1 MTDISEA
8 GSNFVR
14 DLGEAAR
21 KNPLS
26 AALIGMGVLW
36 LFTGNRAAEKAG
48 TPFQRTGNRIA
59 EASGDTFEAASS
71 FLKSGA
77 SSIGSGITS
86 AAESLQDSAG
96 SAVKSVSSLGRENAD
111 VVSEYAASIPGAGA
125 DIFDT
130 ARSNLTELFRAQPLA
145 LGAIGLA
152 IGAGIAAALP
162 RSEVESD
169 YLGEASDAV
178 KTKAADFAAEQASRA
193 TAVAEDVMQ
202 AASEEAHNQGF
213 TVDVAKAAAGDLSGK
228 VGRIADAAGKGISKR
243 AKLSRPQPT
252 GADFSSKPQG

>member
-48 TPFQRTGNRIA
+48 TAFQRTGNRIA
-59 EASGDTFEAASS
+59 EASGDAFEAASAS
-71 FLKSGA
+71 LKSGA

-96 SAVKSVSSLGRENAD
+96 SAVTSVSRLGREKAD
-111 VVSEYAASIPGAGA
+111 AVSEYAASIPGAGA

-162 RSEVESD
+162 PSELESD

-178 KTKAADFAAEQASRA
+178 KTKAADFAAEQASHA
-193 TAVAEDVMQ
+193 TAVAEDVME
-202 AASEEAHNQGF
+202 AVSEEARKQGL
-213 TVDVAKAAAGDLSGK
+213 TVDDAKAAAGDISGK
-228 VGRIADAAGKGISKR
+228 VVRVADAAGKRVSKR
-243 AKLSRPQPT
+243 AKLDSQTT
-252 GADFSSKPQG
+252 GVDSSSKPQG

>member
-36 LFTGNRAAEKAG
+36 LFTGNRAAEKAV
-48 TPFQRTGNRIA
+48 TAFQGTGNRIS
-59 EASGDTFEAASS
+59 EAGGDTFEAASS
-71 FLKSGA
+71 SLKSGA
-77 SSIGSGITS
+77 SSIG
-86 AAESLQDSAG
+86 SLQDSAG
-96 SAVKSVSSLGRENAD
+96 SAVKSVSRLGREKAD
-111 VVSEYAASIPGAGA
+111 SISEYAGSIPDAGA

-162 RSEVESD
+162 RSKVESD

-193 TAVAEDVMQ
+193 TAVAEDVV
-202 AASEEAHNQGF
+202 EAVSQEARNQGL
-213 TVDVAKAAAGDLSGK
+213 TLDDAKAAVGDISGK
-228 VGRIADAAGKGISKR
+228 VVRVADAAGKRISKR
-243 AKLSRPQPT
+243 AKLDSQTT
-252 GADFSSKPQG
+252 GVDSSSKPQG